1 MNFFSPKGRKEL
13 SMPNR
18 APEDATTEEL
28 EIFLRSHEVPIQ
40 VARDD
45 PRYRTVLIDRSKI
58 LLRIMGRETIHV
70 ERRSFLNRLINR
82 GKKQTHG
89 RFSPSE
95 TECALSVATEPVVAR
110 RRKAYERRQRVIDPE
125 LSEENSFLEPEYA
138 EPPAVISNPLSNQL
152 RNLTISATHHRF
164 SDDVPPP
171 LPPKPKFI
179 LTSSDPGP
187 SSNVSSMVEVQRAPA
202 RKRVKESVSDH
213 HAQDFQDISMR
224 NRESTKI
231 APAPPVVV
239 QSKQY
244 TTKFTT
250 IFNDA
255 TDDIEQ
261 YLIALKR
268 WQRLNN
274 IGDKV
279 AISVALQNFKN
290 CELSNYTETALSD
303 DAFRNL
309 EIFCAEVKQMLG
321 KTQNQWLDVFD
332 SVKRKNNESCFTF
345 FARLQ
350 TVLRNAL
357 GVTKLNAEH
366 ERLIVRKFLKSL
378 NPTLR
383 GHLESRDEPVN
394 FHNAAM
400 IANRIELALGLP
412 KGSTVT
418 EVHNIVPSTCPP
430 QKQRNRNKMYCH
442 ICCREGLHSTA
453 YCYGNPNSDNF
464 NLEKFKV
471 VTGVSKN

>member
-1 MNFFSPKGRKEL
+1 
-13 SMPNR
+13 MPNKT
-18 APEDATTEEL
+18 PEAATTEEL
-28 EIFLRSHEVPIQ
+28 ETFLRSHEVPIP

-45 PRYRTVLIDRSKI
+45 PRYRTVLIERSKI

-82 GKKQTHG
+82 GKKQTG
-89 RFSPSE
+89 RHLPSE
-95 TECALSVATEPVVAR
+95 TEYAFSVASEPIIAR
-110 RRKAYERRQRVIDPE
+110 RRNNPETRTTRRRVVAVQDAPE
-125 LSEENSFLEPEYA
+125 MSQNDSFLEPEYA
-138 EPPAVISNPLSNQL
+138 EPPPVISNPLTNQL
-152 RNLTISATHHRF
+152 RNLSISATQNRF
-164 SDDVPPP
+164 SEDIPPP
-171 LPPKPKFI
+171 LPPKPRFI
-179 LTSSDPGP
+179 LTSSDPGS
-187 SSNVSSMVEVQRAPA
+187 SSNGNSVIEVQRAPA
-202 RKRVKESVSDH
+202 RKRVKESISDD
-213 HAQDFQDISMR
+213 HAPNFHDMSMR
-224 NRESTKI
+224 NIESTKI

-303 DAFRNL
+303 DAFQHL
-309 EIFCAEVKQMLG
+309 SIFCAEVKQMLG

-332 SVKRKNNESCFTF
+332 SVKRKNSESCFTF

-357 GVTKLNAEH
+357 GVTKLNSEH

-394 FHNAAM
+394 FTNAAI

-418 EVHNIVPSTCPP
+418 ELHNIVQSERPA
-430 QKQRNRNKMYCH
+430 QRSNNRKKMYCH